1 MQKTTYTVD
10 RENKTIHV
18 DRTFD
23 APLAQ
28 VWQAWTDHTIM
39 DQWWAPKPWHAR
51 TKTMDVRPGG
61 MRLYAMVSPEG
72 QDHWSKQEFR
82 LVEPMK
88 RLEWQ
93 DCFCDEQGNRNMAFP
108 TTHWQVDFT
117 GNGHSTRVHTTMTF
131 ETIEALEQ
139 LVNMGFKEGYAMAH
153 ENLDAILKS

>member
-51 TKTMDVRPGG
+51 TKTMDVRSDSWNP
-61 MRLYAMVSPEG
+61 
-72 QDHWSKQEFR
+72 
-82 LVEPMK
+82 
-88 RLEWQ
+88 
-93 DCFCDEQGNRNMAFP
+93 
-108 TTHWQVDFT
+108 
-117 GNGHSTRVHTTMTF
+117 
-131 ETIEALEQ
+131 
-139 LVNMGFKEGYAMAH
+139 
-153 ENLDAILKS
+153 